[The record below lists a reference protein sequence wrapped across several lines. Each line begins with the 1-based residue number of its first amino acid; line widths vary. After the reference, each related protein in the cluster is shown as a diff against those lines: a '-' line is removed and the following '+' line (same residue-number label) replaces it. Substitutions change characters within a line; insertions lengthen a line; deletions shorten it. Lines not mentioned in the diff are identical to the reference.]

1 MNKNNPRPPN
11 DRGQGR
17 KALSPTEPTTSMT
30 MRMPLSL
37 RAKVERIGGAE
48 RVRQLIEA
56 EPEPKR
62 KRDKAKEK

>member
-17 KALSPTEPTTSMT
+17 KPLSSAEPTTSMT

-56 EPEPKR
+56 EPEPGEKR
-62 KRDKAKEK
+62 KALRRV

>member
-17 KALSPTEPTTSMT
+17 KPLSAAEPTTSMT
-30 MRMPLSL
+30 IRLPVSL

-48 RVRQLIEA
+48 TLRQLVEA
-56 EPEPKR
+56 YPEPGEKPKR
-62 KRDKAKEK
+62 RKG